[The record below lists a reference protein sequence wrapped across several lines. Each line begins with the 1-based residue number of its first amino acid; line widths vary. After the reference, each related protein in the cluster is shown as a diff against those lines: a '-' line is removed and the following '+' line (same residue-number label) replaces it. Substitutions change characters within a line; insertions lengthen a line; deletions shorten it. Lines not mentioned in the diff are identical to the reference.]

1 MMNLSNGALTAVMLA
16 FAAAALAEPSLDQL
30 LAAAETSQ
38 AAANAMNA
46 QLLAPQ
52 NYLNGTDELDR
63 ARREMQ
69 AEQSADR
76 VQVRLIRAD
85 NFFDKAIAAVNTA
98 RNIFMEALTQRKA
111 AEIAKAP
118 ELAGAVWA
126 KTEKDLGKAA
136 RALEKGN
143 EMPALEG
150 AAQAAAGYSEAELAA
165 IKATVAGEARR

>member
-16 FAAAALAEPSLDQL
+16 FAAAALAEPGLDQL

-52 NYLNGTDELDR
+52 NYQNGTDELDR

-85 NFFDKAIAAVNTA
+85 TFFA
-98 RNIFMEALTQRKA
+98 
-111 AEIAKAP
+111 
-118 ELAGAVWA
+118 
-126 KTEKDLGKAA
+126 
-136 RALEKGN
+136 
-143 EMPALEG
+143 
-150 AAQAAAGYSEAELAA
+150 
-165 IKATVAGEARR
+165 